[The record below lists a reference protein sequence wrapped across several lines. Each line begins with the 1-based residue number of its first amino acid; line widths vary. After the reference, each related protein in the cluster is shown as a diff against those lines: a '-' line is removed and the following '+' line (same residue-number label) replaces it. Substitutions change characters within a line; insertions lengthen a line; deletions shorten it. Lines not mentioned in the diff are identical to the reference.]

1 MSGRAT
7 KEQTVIDLRSDTVT
21 HPTAAMRAAMASAE
35 VGDDVFGEDPTVN
48 RLEAMAAEVLGKES
62 ALLLLSGTMGNLVGV
77 LAQTRRGDEILC
89 GPNSHLLNYEAG
101 GASVLGGVALRAID
115 WQRGAFNPIDIDH
128 AVRDAGNVHFARTRL
143 LALENTVNREGGAA
157 VSVADTDAAC
167 AAAHARGL
175 RVHVDGARIFNAA
188 VALGV
193 PVARLVQH
201 IDTVT
206 FCLSKGLG
214 CPVGSI
220 LAGEREYIE
229 EARRWRKMVGGG
241 LRQSGVIAAAGI
253 VALETMVDRMA
264 DDHANAKALA
274 RGLADLPGL
283 NVDVSRVQTNIVMVT
298 VDGSHTSPSDF
309 VTGMA
314 AAGVK
319 VGSPYGDTLRMVT
332 HYQFDRAEVPVVLR
346 AAERALGL
354 IAA

>member
-1 MSGRAT
+1 M
-7 KEQTVIDLRSDTVT
+7 IDLRSDTVT
-21 HPTAAMRAAMASAE
+21 HPTGAMRAAMASAE
-35 VGDDVFGEDPTVN
+35 LGDDVFGEDPTVN
-48 RLEAMAAEVLGKES
+48 RLEEMAADVLGKEA

-77 LAQTRRGDEILC
+77 LAQTRRGDEVLC

-101 GASVLGGVALRAID
+101 GVSVLGGVALRAVE
-115 WQRGAFNPIDIDH
+115 WRRGVFDPAEIDH
-128 AVRDAGNVHFARTRL
+128 AVRDAKNVHYARTRV

-193 PVARLVQH
+193 PVARLVRN

-206 FCLSKGLG
+206 FCLSKGLA
-214 CPVGSI
+214 CPIGSV
-220 LAGEREYIE
+220 LAGERDYIE

-241 LRQSGVIAAAGI
+241 LRQSGVFAAAGI
-253 VALETMVDRMA
+253 VALESMVDRMA
-264 DDHANAKALA
+264 DDHANAKAIA
-274 RGLADLPGL
+274 RGLSDLPGL
-283 NVDVSRVQTNIVMVT
+283 HVDVAAVQTNIIMVS
-298 VDGSHTSPSDF
+298 VDGTHGTAPDF
-309 VTGMA
+309 VAGMA

-332 HYQFDRAEVPVVLR
+332 HYQLEAAQVPFVLR

-354 IAA
+354 VPAA